1 MCSPQ
6 TYTSP
11 SEKCIGPI
19 RHHGSDLTSSASMH
33 SSYNNW
39 CHRVI
44 YGPVD
49 SGWLEHDCTF
59 SSSQLLIS
67 TSFRFTQCFSFFVL
81 FPNTPNQLYLVG
93 DPFCKS
99 HPHLHLRHMGM
110 CILLYICSLY
120 FLYFVRT
127 YKLDL
132 LSFVYRIKINV
143 IYTYKKFAK
152 QHLKNISHTSSQTS
166 ASTPICISGELKFV
180 NSRSK

>member
-1 MCSPQ
+1 MSQ
-6 TYTSP
+6 
-11 SEKCIGPI
+11 
-19 RHHGSDLTSSASMH
+19 SDLWPCWFRLT
-33 SSYNNW
+33 W
-39 CHRVI
+39 T
-44 YGPVD
+44 
-49 SGWLEHDCTF
+49 WLHFFFFPAVNINKLQVYSVFFFF
-59 SSSQLLIS
+59 S
-67 TSFRFTQCFSFFVL
+67 C

-99 HPHLHLRHMGM
+99 HPHPHLRHMGM
-110 CILLYICSLY
+110 CIILYICSLY

-132 LSFVYRIKINV
+132 LSVFYRIKINV
-143 IYTYKKFAK
+143 IYTYNKFAK